1 MGSRWGLIAAVAAMV
16 VVASTGCTRLGGD
29 AFAEDEAWAVARRI
43 GADMTP
49 PVISPRT
56 AEWLVASHVP
66 DENVD
71 LPDGSSRRVEAL
83 SWGGDT
89 SDPDGARIVL
99 RISVDIA
106 PHSPD
111 TVGDRGRK
119 AGSATLCA
127 HYEIVGDSYD
137 DTLDLDRIA
146 CPDSDAP
153 PLPSPTAPPSLDPS
167 AADVLEAV
175 LRSTDAAGLEAAV
188 GAAFPQDYVTIET
201 TAQDGRLIAAV
212 GVSAEGDCVVG
223 VREPDGSVQAGGGY
237 PAEWLMPGEIG
248 CSTRLVTAPPL

>member
-1 MGSRWGLIAAVAAMV
+1 MIAAVAAMV

-29 AFAEDEAWAVARRI
+29 ALAEDEAWTVAQRI

-49 PVISPRT
+49 SVISPRT

-66 DENVD
+66 DENVE

-89 SDPDGARIVL
+89 SDHDGARIVL

-111 TVGDRGRK
+111 TVGDRGRE

-127 HYEIVGDSYD
+127 HYAVVGDSYD
-137 DTLDLDRIA
+137 DTIDLDRIA
-146 CPDSDAP
+146 CPGGDAP
-153 PLPSPTAPPSLDPS
+153 PPTLPSPTPPLSLDPS
-167 AADVLEAV
+167 AAAVLEAV
-175 LRSTDAAGLEAAV
+175 LQSTDAAGLEAAV
-188 GAAFPQDYVTIET
+188 RAAFPQDHVTIET
-201 TAQDGRLIAAV
+201 TAEDGRLIAAV
-212 GVSAEGDCVVG
+212 GVQAEGDCIVG
-223 VREPDGSVQAGGGY
+223 VREPDGSVQAGGGF
-237 PAEWLMPGEIG
+237 PPEWLMPGETG